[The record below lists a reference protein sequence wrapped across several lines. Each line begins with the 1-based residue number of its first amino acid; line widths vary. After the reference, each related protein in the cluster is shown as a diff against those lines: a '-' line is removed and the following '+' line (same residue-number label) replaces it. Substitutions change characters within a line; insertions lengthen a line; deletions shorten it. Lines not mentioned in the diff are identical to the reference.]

1 MVRTKPIRKD
11 VMKQRNEIDKAEMF
25 KWLQND
31 KMMSYGMFVHL
42 MPLVGK
48 VDFFTLKTID
58 TL

>member
-1 MVRTKPIRKD
+1 
-11 VMKQRNEIDKAEMF
+11 MKQRNEIDKAEMF